1 MYFWHCLFIT
11 RKESCTGTE
20 IVFSVAS
27 LLNSS
32 IMMLMNTKISTVII
46 KLILHNRWSIY
57 FPKRRSYLKT
67 IGAKWMGCS
76 SKLPTANTQILRST
90 VLKLGVR
97 LSLCPGFVYPSFV
110 TKNSELLVQN
120 PYDAFL
126 NTWYLKFVKH
136 STSCVTTIVV
146 MGLISFHSLPYL
158 YFTLLTSCSPFSWL
172 CFVQMT
178 IQLEITR
185 Y

>member
-1 MYFWHCLFIT
+1 MEC
-11 RKESCTGTE
+11 R
-20 IVFSVAS
+20 
-27 LLNSS
+27 
-32 IMMLMNTKISTVII
+32 
-46 KLILHNRWSIY
+46 
-57 FPKRRSYLKT
+57 
-67 IGAKWMGCS
+67 

-158 YFTLLTSCSPFSWL
+158 YFTLLTSCSPFSWIML
-172 CFVQMT
+172 CSDDNT
-178 IQLEITR
+178 IGNYPLLMCLYTTLDCHLLGRSFSRKNRVICNIGCWSEWVAMLNVEPSELQC
-185 Y
+185 